1 MTSLTSFFVV
11 ACLVSAYPFGQT
23 LMSLRE
29 DNFNGLA
36 GSREQT
42 LRALGIGSY
51 KTKGLALYQWGSIV
65 EVVKP

>member
-1 MTSLTSFFVV
+1 
-11 ACLVSAYPFGQT
+11 
-23 LMSLRE
+23 MSLRE